1 MLLVSDCGLKNGVRF
16 LLMEV
21 KTSKLKY
28 TIILKI
34 DFYNKFNVIGVR
46 LMKYHDF
53 FIIKNHLCKLI
64 LFSGV
69 YTRTVQE
76 NLF

>member
-53 FIIKNHLCKLI
+53 YYKKSFM
-64 LFSGV
+64 
-69 YTRTVQE
+69 
-76 NLF
+76 

>member
-53 FIIKNHLCKLI
+53 FM
-64 LFSGV
+64 
-69 YTRTVQE
+69 
-76 NLF
+76 